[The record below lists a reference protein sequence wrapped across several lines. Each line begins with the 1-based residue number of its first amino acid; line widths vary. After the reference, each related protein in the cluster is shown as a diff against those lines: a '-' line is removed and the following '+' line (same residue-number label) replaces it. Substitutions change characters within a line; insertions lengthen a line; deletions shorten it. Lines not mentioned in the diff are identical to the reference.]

1 MLGDVFTT
9 VSDGLLGFSTNK
21 GTGIF
26 TAIGASPVKAD
37 RPVTITGNMG
47 VLKIRELLGRSPLAD
62 SVMDS
67 VENGA
72 DRIYCIPV
80 AASTAGTI
88 GQVTDSKKGKG
99 SMKASGT
106 PYNAFEV
113 VVTITGKGGFNSA
126 LFMYS
131 TDGGAT
137 NSDDLTVP
145 ENGSYEIPETGIT
158 LAFTEDV
165 EKEGSFEIG
174 DVYRFSTTAPRMT
187 SQDVLTAVSRLRSY
201 NELYEMV
208 HIVGESDAAMWASI
222 STAQQELEQDH
233 HKPLLF
239 VMEAYAPDDE
249 EEVSDYVERLEQ
261 DRKKVRNYE
270 IQVVAARSRYI
281 KMDGRTAEQNS
292 AGIVCGL
299 YARTK
304 VHQSIGRTGDSYQ
317 MGISRDK
324 MLELTPAGIEDST
337 ALLDAAGYVTFRE
350 YDGLEKYYVSNAN
363 VMGPEGSD
371 YQYAEDVR
379 VLNKIIREVRKEAL
393 QHLQEDIDLTDTQK
407 ELGKIAEYVK
417 APLDRMVEAGEISDA
432 EITVP
437 NGQDIQTS
445 KSLSMVVR
453 YASRGYIRSILVDLG
468 RTGVVISS

>member
-21 GTGIF
+21 GTGVF
-26 TAIGASPVKAD
+26 AAIGAAPVKSD
-37 RPVTITGNMG
+37 KPVTITGNMG
-47 VLKIRELLGRSPLAD
+47 VFKIRELLGRSPLAD

-99 SMKASGT
+99 SVKASGT
-106 PYNAFEV
+106 PCNAFEV

-126 LFMYS
+126 LFTYS
-131 TDGGAT
+131 TDGGVT
-137 NSDDLTVP
+137 TSDDLTVP
-145 ENGSYEIPETGIT
+145 ENGSFEIPETGIT

-174 DVYRFSTTAPRMT
+174 DMYCFTTTAPKMT

-201 NELYEMV
+201 HELYELV
-208 HIVGESDAAMWASI
+208 HIVGESDAAVWASV
-222 STAQQELEQDH
+222 SAAQQELEQEY

-239 VMEAYAPDDE
+239 VMEAYTPDE
-249 EEVSDYVERLEQ
+249 EELSDYVERLEQ
-261 DRKKVRNYE
+261 DRKKVKNYE
-270 IQVVAARSRYI
+270 IQVVAARSRYV
-281 KMDGRTAEQNS
+281 KMDGRTVEQNS

-317 MGISRDK
+317 MGISKDK
-324 MLELTPAGIEDST
+324 MLELTPAGIEDSI
-337 ALLDAAGYVTFRE
+337 ARLDAAGYVTLRE

-417 APLDRMVEAGEISDA
+417 APLDKMIEAGEISDA

-437 NGQDIQTS
+437 NGQDVQTS

-468 RTGVVISS
+468 RTGVIISG

>member
-9 VSDGLLGFSTNK
+9 VSDGLLGFNTNK
-21 GTGIF
+21 GTGVF
-26 TAIGASPVKAD
+26 AAIGASSVQAAK
-37 RPVTITGNMG
+37 PVTITGNMG
-47 VLKIRELLGRSPLAD
+47 ATKIRELLGHSPLAD

-80 AASTAGTI
+80 DASTQGTI

-99 SMKASGT
+99 SIKASGT
-106 PYNAFEV
+106 PCNAFDV
-113 VVTITGKGGFNSA
+113 VVTITGKGGLNSA
-126 LFMYS
+126 LFTYS
-131 TDGGAT
+131 IDGGT
-137 NSDDLTVP
+137 TSSDDLTVP
-145 ENGSYEIPETGIT
+145 EGGNYEIPETGIT
-158 LAFTEDV
+158 LVFTEDTD
-165 EKEGSFEIG
+165 KEGSFEVR
-174 DVYRFSTTAPRMT
+174 DAYRFTTTAPQMT
-187 SQDVLTAVSRLRSY
+187 SQDVLAAIDKLRNY
-201 NELYEMV
+201 NELYEIV
-208 HIVGESDAAMWASI
+208 HIVGECDAAMWAAVSA
-222 STAQQELEQDH
+222 AQQELAQDY

-239 VMEAYAPDDE
+239 VLEAYAPNE
-249 EEVSDYVERLEQ
+249 EEEISDYVERLEQ
-261 DRKKVRNYE
+261 DRKKVKNYE

-304 VHQSIGRTGDSYQ
+304 VHQSIGRTGDSYN
-317 MGISRDK
+317 MGISKDK
-324 MLELTPAGIEDST
+324 MLELTPAGIEDSV
-337 ALLDAAGYVTFRE
+337 ALLDEAGYLTIRK
-350 YDGLEKYYVSNAN
+350 YDGLENYYVSNAN

-393 QHLQEDIDLTDTQK
+393 QYLQEDIDLTNVQN
-407 ELGKIAEYVK
+407 ELGKIAEYVM
-417 APLDRMVEAGEISDA
+417 APLDKMIEAKEISDA

-445 KSLSMVVR
+445 KSLILMVR
-453 YASRGYIRSILVDLG
+453 YAARGYIRSIMVDLG
-468 RTGVVISS
+468 RTGVIISS

>member
-1 MLGDVFTT
+1 
-9 VSDGLLGFSTNK
+9 
-21 GTGIF
+21 
-26 TAIGASPVKAD
+26 
-37 RPVTITGNMG
+37 
-47 VLKIRELLGRSPLAD
+47 
-62 SVMDS
+62 
-67 VENGA
+67 
-72 DRIYCIPV
+72 
-80 AASTAGTI
+80 
-88 GQVTDSKKGKG
+88 
-99 SMKASGT
+99 
-106 PYNAFEV
+106 
-113 VVTITGKGGFNSA
+113 
-126 LFMYS
+126 
-131 TDGGAT
+131 
-137 NSDDLTVP
+137 
-145 ENGSYEIPETGIT
+145 
-158 LAFTEDV
+158 
-165 EKEGSFEIG
+165 
-174 DVYRFSTTAPRMT
+174 
-187 SQDVLTAVSRLRSY
+187 
-201 NELYEMV
+201 
-208 HIVGESDAAMWASI
+208 
-222 STAQQELEQDH
+222 
-233 HKPLLF
+233 
-239 VMEAYAPDDE
+239 MEAYAPDGE
-249 EEVSDYVERLEQ
+249 EEISDYVERLEQ

-337 ALLDAAGYVTFRE
+337 ALLGLRRGYVTFRE

-417 APLDRMVEAGEISDA
+417 APLDKMIEAGEISDA